1 MNFGQRYLEL
11 ETTYIKDE
19 DKDTITLNVAQMPP
33 NANIFQ
39 PGPAY
44 IFLVVDGIPSQGE
57 ILMIGS
63 GNIEEQS
70 LLAKTVL
77 SQSQVIVGDKT
88 AEVAS
93 NSTSSDTSDTGS
105 SSSSSTTVNTA
116 AKNAGF
122 ATLALPSVFQTVL
135 LSLTFVVAAFVAI

>member
-19 DKDTITLNVAQMPP
+19 DKDDITLNVAQMPP

-57 ILMIGS
+57 IIMIGS

-77 SQSQVIVGDKT
+77 PQSQVIVGDKT
-88 AEVAS
+88 SEVSSNTTSTDTAAS
-93 NSTSSDTSDTGS
+93 GS
-105 SSSSSTTVNTA
+105 AVNAA
-116 AKNAGF
+116 AKNLGSS
-122 ATLALPSVFQTVL
+122 TLALPSVFQTIL
-135 LSLTFVVAAFVAI
+135 LSLTFGIAAFIAI